1 MRVARTS
8 VGRFRTAR
16 TTFRPLW
23 LIACVSAS
31 SSFWPPG
38 HRVIV
43 RNEVLQAKRNSAPVR
58 TRQTTSNPGDKWQ
71 DTSVQAT
78 GSDGKLLLLDSSD
91 PWGMAKHLQSA
102 SQLSED
108 LSQSDENL
116 SQSDPECKKRDKEE
130 TGTALWCL
138 CNRNNHRVIDN
149 KNSCEDDNKGDHC
162 KWSDDKSK
170 CLTTAEAS
178 EAGASE
184 ADAREKAAEEERKRQ
199 EAEAVKNVEAGIQD
213 LEAKTVKLYDA
224 KHVFERAEKELD
236 SLKKEAVREMKEKEA
251 KVKGHIEK
259 LDAFIKE
266 HELND
271 AKEIEFSE
279 KISGEK

>member
-58 TRQTTSNPGDKWQ
+58 TRQTTSNPGDEWQ

-91 PWGMAKHLQSA
+91 PWGMTKHLQSA
-102 SQLSED
+102 LQSED
-108 LSQSDENL
+108 LSQSVNPRCKHRRDEDIG
-116 SQSDPECKKRDKEE
+116 SDV
-130 TGTALWCL
+130 WCL
-138 CNRNNHRVIDN
+138 CNHKKHVIASSGSCSDGED
-149 KNSCEDDNKGDHC
+149 KNAKCEWSGGEC
-162 KWSDDKSK
+162 KPKAD
-170 CLTTAEAS
+170 AS
-178 EAGASE
+178 GAGASE
-184 ADAREKAAEEERKRQ
+184 AAEEERKQKEAEAERQRQ
-199 EAEAVKNVEAGIQD
+199 EAEAVQKVEEGIKD
-213 LEAKTVKLYDA
+213 LDAKTEKLTDA
-224 KHVFERAEKELD
+224 KKVFEKAETDLD
-236 SLKKEAVREMKEKEA
+236 SLKKELVHDMKEKED
-251 KVKGHIEK
+251 KLKGQLK
-259 LDAFIKE
+259 TLDAFIQE

-279 KISGEK
+279 KISGVKGST